1 MPGDEITPIPVHV
14 ATWESAEEARTNET
28 YPLQCI
34 SHHYKGRTHSTYG
47 NLSNNLEAHPQK
59 IWINTRDAA
68 ARGIANDDVVKVF
81 NDRGT
86 IQCQALVTP
95 RIVPGAISV
104 PQGAGQT
111 RPALTAPPHRRSS
124 SRSRG
129 HRSDRAPA
137 GAGYASTPPAGS
149 QIAAGQARPADRRA
163 GAASSSTA
171 PGRPTATLARTSLV
185 LPSPARTRGMQVC
198 PTTAMTQRED
208 GTIYVDDSKCVGCR
222 YCEWA
227 CPYSAPQFNAATGHM
242 SKCDLCY
249 DYRFETGRSR
259 SSRPRRCGRP

>member
-104 PQGAGQT
+104 PQGAWVKF
-111 RPALTAPPHRRSS
+111 
-124 SRSRG
+124 
-129 HRSDRAPA
+129 DEA
-137 GAGYASTPPAGS
+137 GVDHG
-149 QIAAGQARPADRRA
+149 
-163 GAASSSTA
+163 GAANVLTSLHTT
-171 PGRPTATLARTSLV
+171 PLAKGNGQHTSLV
-185 LPSPARTRGMQVC
+185 QV
-198 PTTAMTQRED
+198 A
-208 GTIYVDDSKCVGCR
+208 K
-222 YCEWA
+222 A
-227 CPYSAPQFNAATGHM
+227 
-242 SKCDLCY
+242 
-249 DYRFETGRSR
+249 
-259 SSRPRRCGRP
+259 